1 MCLEKITLNNQN
13 KKLWFIIGLLG
24 GLIVCLI
31 VVLILYFGY
40 VKPGSSEADQQTA
53 DAASQTAAVEATN
66 QAGGT
71 STQTIYTDTP
81 ISLPTSTQVSIQT
94 TPTLKTEA
102 LLISANLDTNCREG
116 PDTVF
121 PVIGHFQRGQTSEVQ
136 GSNASQTWWYI
147 KNPDNPEGYCWVW
160 GETTSVEGNTNEVAI
175 ITPPPLPPLG
185 IDFTATYSHI
195 EDCFGVPV
203 AVFAIENKGSIKL
216 ESLQMLIVDIAKGGQ
231 LYWVPLLNQPFWASK
246 DSCNNDWNYMDP
258 GDFAYVGGEL
268 LYTNV
273 LGDKAQASI
282 KLCSEENQDGQC
294 MEKTVQ
300 FTIPYR

>member
-1 MCLEKITLNNQN
+1 LNNQN

-31 VVLILYFGY
+31 VVLVLYFGY
-40 VKPGSSEADQQTA
+40 VKPGSSDADQQTA
-53 DAASQTAAVEATN
+53 SAASQTAAAEATD
-66 QAGGT
+66 QAVGT

-81 ISLPTSTQVSIQT
+81 ISPPTSTQVSIQT

-136 GSNASQTWWYI
+136 GSNTSQTWWYI

-160 GETTSVEGNTNEVAI
+160 GETTSVEGITNEVAI

-185 IDFTATYSHI
+185 IDFIATYSHV
-195 EDCFGVPV
+195 ENCFGMPV
-203 AVFAIENKGSIKL
+203 AVFAIENNGSLKL
-216 ESLQMLIVDIAKGGQ
+216 ESLQMLIVDIEKGGQ
-231 LYWVPLLNQPFWASK
+231 LYWIPLLNQPFWASK
-246 DSCNNDWNYMDP
+246 NSCNRDWSYMDP
-258 GDFAYVGGEL
+258 GDYAYVGGEL

-273 LGDKAQASI
+273 KGDKAQASI

>member
-1 MCLEKITLNNQN
+1 MNNQN
-13 KKLWFIIGLLG
+13 TKLWLIIGLLG

-40 VKPGSSEADQQTA
+40 VKPGSSDADRQTA
-53 DAASQTAAVEATN
+53 PAASQTAAAEATN
-66 QAGGT
+66 QAVGT
-71 STQTIYTDTP
+71 LTQTIYTDTP

-136 GSNASQTWWYI
+136 GSNTSQTWWYI
-147 KNPDNPEGYCWVW
+147 KNPDNPERYCWVW
-160 GETTSVEGNTNEVAI
+160 GETTYVEGITNEVAI

-185 IDFTATYSHI
+185 IDFIATYSHI
-195 EDCFGVPV
+195 EDCGGLRV
-203 AVFAIENKGSIKL
+203 AVFAIENTGSLKL
-216 ESLQMLIVDIAKGGQ
+216 ESLQMLIIDMTEERQ
-231 LYWVPLLNQPFWASK
+231 LYWIRLLDKPFWSSK
-246 DSCNNDWNYMDP
+246 NSCNRDWNYMDP
-258 GDFAYVGGEL
+258 GDYAFVGGEL
-268 LYTNV
+268 LQAGI
-273 LGDKAQASI
+273 LGHEAQAKI
-282 KLCSEENQDGQC
+282 ILCSEENQDGQC

-300 FTIPYR
+300 FKIPYR